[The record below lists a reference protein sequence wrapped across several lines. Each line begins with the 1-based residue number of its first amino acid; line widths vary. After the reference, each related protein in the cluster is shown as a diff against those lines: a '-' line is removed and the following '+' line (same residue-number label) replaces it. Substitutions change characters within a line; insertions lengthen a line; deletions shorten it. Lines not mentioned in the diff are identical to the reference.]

1 MTMAKTPNQ
10 VSLGVLMGLL
20 AAIDGNL
27 ALRIEGRDEVPALK
41 SGSYRGY
48 YEDLAI
54 SFLDEGTSVSVKEVL
69 NMLRGAMGYR
79 KLHGY
84 KGGVYDCTEST
95 SVWLGNYGSSQGA
108 AITGVKVEDGV
119 ALLTWEEDEYTG
131 WPKKGGGA

>member
-1 MTMAKTPNQ
+1 MAKTPNQ
-10 VSLGVLMGLL
+10 VSLGVLINAL
-20 AAIDGNL
+20 AAIGGGL
-27 ALRIEGRDEVPALK
+27 ALRIEGRDEVPTMAT
-41 SGSYRGY
+41 GSYRGY

-54 SFLDEGTSVSVKEVL
+54 SYVDRGVPYSVSAVL
-69 NMLRGAMGYR
+69 EALRGAMGYR